1 LGTEHST
8 VCPASFGSLA
18 WFLGGP
24 IAFLAASVRPT
35 HAPSDYADR
44 PMAREARMPTVDG
57 GAADGEVA
65 PAGAQH
71 RQNDRPSER
80 WRGKAPGG
88 HEQPAV
94 PAHP

>member
-1 LGTEHST
+1 M
-8 VCPASFGSLA
+8 CPASFGSLA

-35 HAPSDYADR
+35 HAPSDYAGQ
-44 PMAREARMPTVDG
+44 PKAKTAGMPTMDVGDP
-57 GAADGEVA
+57 AWRVA

-71 RQNDRPSER
+71 GQNRPSER
-80 WRGKAPGG
+80 WRDKAPGG